1 MKITQ
6 LAAVLAL
13 LAGPAF
19 AESHATAEPMA
30 APTGDA
36 AAGEAIFNRQC
47 VTCHVVQN
55 DAGEVLAGRNAKTGP
70 NLHGVVG
77 RTPGVVE
84 GFSYGDAMVAYGET
98 GAVWMEENFVAY
110 VQDPTDF
117 LRTALEDRRARGK
130 MAFQLRSPEDAANV
144 YAFLATF
151 TPAAE

>member
-36 AAGEAIFNRQC
+36 VAGAEIFNRQC

-84 GFSYGDAMVAYGET
+84 GFSYGDGMVAYGAT